1 LNATRDTILF
11 VNVIGMALGLATSIL
26 MLMYVQHE
34 WTYDAF
40 HSQADEI
47 FRLYRVEHRVR
58 TPL

>member
-1 LNATRDTILF
+1 
-11 VNVIGMALGLATSIL
+11 MALGLATSIL